1 LPILLL
7 VLAALLAFANGS
19 NDNGKGVATLVGY
32 GAATPGRALAYAT
45 GTTLLG
51 AAASFWFSAGLLESF
66 STGVF
71 AAGTPLGQAFF
82 VAVLIGAFGWVI
94 VATFTG
100 LPVSTTHAI
109 AGSLI
114 GAGLVAFGRS
124 AVQWQALGTAVVV
137 PLALSPVLSLALV
150 YGLAWPAVWAIRRYG
165 ERCVC
170 VVEEEPALA
179 ACGAAGAVASMAR
192 AAGPSQAAVV
202 VGTEAEC
209 ATRSPAVAVS
219 TSSAANAVHWFGG
232 GMIGF
237 ARGWNDAPKIAA
249 LCLVALPNR
258 MGLAF
263 GIVAVAMA
271 VGGLTA
277 GRRVLE
283 TLAKKL
289 TPLPLAESL
298 AASLT
303 TAGLV
308 CLASWNGL
316 PVSTTQVS
324 TGAIVGAGLKHD
336 PREVKWKK
344 IGEIAASWLVTLP
357 AAAAIAAGAAWV
369 LG

>member
-1 LPILLL
+1 LVILLL
-7 VLAALLAFANGS
+7 VLAALLAFANGA

-66 STGVF
+66 STGLF

-124 AVQWQALGTAVVV
+124 AVQWQALGRGFVV
-137 PLALSPVLSLALV
+137 PLALSPVLSLAVV
-150 YGLAWPAVWAIRRYG
+150 YGLAWPIAWAIRRYDQ
-165 ERCVC
+165 RCVC
-170 VVEEEPALA
+170 VVEEEPALVASA
-179 ACGAAGAVASMAR
+179 AVGAAAAV
-192 AAGPSQAAVV
+192 AGPSHAAVV

-209 ATRSPAVAVS
+209 ATRSPAAAVS
-219 TSSAANAVHWFGG
+219 TSAAASAVHWFGG

-249 LCLVALPNR
+249 LCLVALPPHR

-271 VGGLTA
+271 VGGLVA

-283 TLAKKL
+283 TLARKL

-298 AASLT
+298 TASLT

-316 PVSTTQVS
+316 PVSTTHVS
-324 TGAIVGAGLKHD
+324 TGAIIGAGLKHN
-336 PREVKWKK
+336 PAAVRWRKV
-344 IGEIAASWLVTLP
+344 GEIAASWVITLP
-357 AAAAIAAGAAWV
+357 AAALIAAGAAW
-369 LG
+369 LLR